1 MKLHRIGLALSSA
14 VLAGVGAV
22 GVPAVA
28 GAQPSPAAPGG
39 GTETVAPSP
48 ESTACAQ
55 GHRHAGMLRNVEHG
69 EGVVQTKQG
78 QVNVAM
84 QNGTLTAVSAS
95 AVTVKSADG
104 WTRTWTMGDNLRV
117 VEHRHTL
124 QPGALTTGTNITIAG
139 TTSGTGTGT
148 GTSEKYTARIIR
160 LHEHTGMQPSPGAT
174 PAPSGM

>member
-1 MKLHRIGLALSSA
+1 MKFHRIGLALSTA
-14 VLAGVGAV
+14 VLAGVGAM
-22 GVPAVA
+22 GVPAMA

-48 ESTACAQ
+48 GSTACAQ
-55 GHRHAGMLRNVEHG
+55 GHRHAGMLRDVEHG
-69 EGVVQTKQG
+69 EGVVHTKQG

-95 AVTVKSADG
+95 SVTVKSADG

-124 QPGALTTGTNITIAG
+124 QPGALTTGTKITIAG
-139 TTSGTGTGT
+139 TTSGTGT
-148 GTSEKYTARIIR
+148 SETYTARIIR

-174 PAPSGM
+174 PSPSGM